1 MDNIIEHK
9 NNKMKRKLSK
19 IKFSDEKI
27 ASVQAI
33 MFYAVLLL
41 LYSCT
46 Q

>member
-19 IKFSDEKI
+19 IKFSHDQI

-33 MFYAVLLL
+33 AYFAALTILFTFVN
-41 LYSCT
+41 
-46 Q
+46 